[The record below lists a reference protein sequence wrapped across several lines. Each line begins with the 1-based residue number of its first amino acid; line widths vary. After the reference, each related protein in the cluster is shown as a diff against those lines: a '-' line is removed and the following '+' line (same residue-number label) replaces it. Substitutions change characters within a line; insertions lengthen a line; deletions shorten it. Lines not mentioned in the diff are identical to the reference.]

1 MTDALN
7 LRLNLESHDLDPASP
22 PTTFRIEELPKKNVG
37 TMWEPAHDYVDVHM
51 CTVHQDEVEDEDGDE
66 VEDEVVFSDE

>member
-1 MTDALN
+1 MTEALN

-37 TMWEPAHDYVDVHM
+37 TMWEPIDVYIHVDVYVDA
-51 CTVHQDEVEDEDGDE
+51 CTVQYSH
-66 VEDEVVFSDE
+66 